1 MASSDVTALLH
12 AWAGGDANA
21 RDQLVPV
28 VYDELRRR
36 AAAQLRREP
45 RKATL
50 QPTDLVHEAY
60 LRLVD
65 QHRAVWRNRAQ
76 FFAVAAEIM
85 RRVLVDRARAHLAA
99 KRSGRWPRVT
109 LDPSVAMAG
118 ALDASLATP
127 DALDVDVLDL
137 DAALT
142 RLAAIDARKSR
153 IAELRFFGGASLEEA
168 AALLEV
174 SMATA
179 ERDWQFARAWLFDA
193 LSARPADDA

>member
-28 VYDELRRR
+28 VYEELRRR

-45 RKATL
+45 RKPTL

-118 ALDASLATP
+118 ALGTSPMP
-127 DALDVDVLDL
+127 DAIDVDVLDL